1 MKVSQLHNGARHILA
16 SKGCR
21 RRLDTRR
28 FVSALLPAFIVA
40 CLWLPAPG
48 HASSIKIGGTGSAIG
63 TMRILADAFQKTHP
77 GLSIEIPKSV
87 GSGGAVKGVLKGI
100 FALGVMSR
108 PLREKERKAGA
119 IQIPYAKTPF
129 VFVTRE
135 GHGKDGLSFAELV
148 SIFGGETT
156 VWKDGTRIRL
166 VLRPDSDSDTTLLK
180 AKIPGM
186 TAALAKARRVPGI
199 PVAFT
204 DQEALD
210 GAETT
215 KGVLTTGTLS
225 SILSENRP
233 LVPIPINGVAPTGE
247 NLANG
252 SYPLFKILSFVVS
265 PKSSPLAKEFIR
277 FVGSAEGAAILRKNG
292 QLPVSPGKD

>member
-1 MKVSQLHNGARHILA
+1 MASAVGQAIASNGDRPRMGIGRIAAAILA
-16 SKGCR
+16 
-21 RRLDTRR
+21 
-28 FVSALLPAFIVA
+28 AFIAA

-129 VFVTRE
+129 VFVTRD
-135 GHGKDGLSFAELV
+135 GYGKDGLSFAELV

-166 VLRPDSDSDTTLLK
+166 VLRPESDSDTWLLK

-186 TAALAKARRVPGI
+186 SAALAKARRVPGI

-215 KGVLTTGTLS
+215 KGALTTGTLS

-233 LVPIPINGVAPTGE
+233 LVPIPINGVAPTSE
-247 NLANG
+247 NLAND
-252 SYPLFKILSFVVS
+252 SYPLFKTLSLVIS

-277 FVGSAEGAAILRKNG
+277 FVRSPEGAAILRKNG
-292 QLPVSPGKD
+292 QLPVSPGKG

>member
-1 MKVSQLHNGARHILA
+1 MANAVGKAIASNGDRPRMGIGRIAAKLVA
-16 SKGCR
+16 
-21 RRLDTRR
+21 
-28 FVSALLPAFIVA
+28 AFIAA
-40 CLWLPAPG
+40 CFWLPAPG

-77 GLSIEIPKSV
+77 GLAIKIPKSV

-100 FALGVMSR
+100 FAVGVMSR
-108 PLREKERKAGA
+108 RLKEKERKAGV

-129 VFVTRE
+129 VFVTRN
-135 GHGKDGLSFAELV
+135 GYGKDGLSFAELV
-148 SIFGGETT
+148 GIFGGETT
-156 VWKDGTRIRL
+156 VWKDGARIRL
-166 VLRPDSDSDTTLLK
+166 VLRPRNDSDSLLLE

-186 TAALAKARRVPGI
+186 SAALARARRVPGI

-210 GAETT
+210 SAEAT
-215 KGVLTTGTLS
+215 KGALTTGTLS
-225 SILSENRP
+225 TILSENRP

-252 SYPLFKILSFVVS
+252 SYPLFKTLSLVIS
-265 PKSSPLAKEFIR
+265 PKSSPLAEEFIR
-277 FVGSAEGAAILRKNG
+277 FVRSPAGAAILRKNG